1 MEKQKENNKE
11 LKCVWILTH
20 SWADRFGDDA
30 DEPKAFMQEENA
42 KHVFNE
48 LVDGYKKEK
57 PLFEGVRAKDTVIE
71 EDENENTLD
80 FYAYEEGYAA
90 GNNVHVNL
98 HRCII
103 ED

>member
-1 MEKQKENNKE
+1 MTEQKENNKE

-30 DEPKAFMQEENA
+30 DEPKAFIHEENA
-42 KHVFNE
+42 KRIFNE
-48 LVDGYKKEK
+48 IVDGYKEEK
-57 PLFEGVRAKDTVIE
+57 PLFDGVPSRDTVVE
-71 EDENENTLD
+71 EDEAEDVLD

-98 HRCII
+98 RRCII
-103 ED
+103 QD

>member
-1 MEKQKENNKE
+1 MTEQKENNKE

-30 DEPKAFMQEENA
+30 DEPKAFMHEENA
-42 KHVFNE
+42 KRVFNE
-48 LVDGYKKEK
+48 IVDGYKEEK
-57 PLFEGVRAKDTVIE
+57 PLFDGVPLRVTVVE
-71 EDENENTLD
+71 EDEAEGVLD

-98 HRCII
+98 RRCII
-103 ED
+103 QD

>member
-1 MEKQKENNKE
+1 MTEQKENNKE

-30 DEPKAFMQEENA
+30 DEPKGFMHEENA
-42 KHVFNE
+42 KRVFNE
-48 LVDGYKKEK
+48 IVDGYKEEK
-57 PLFEGVRAKDTVIE
+57 PLFDGVPSRDTVVE
-71 EDENENTLD
+71 EDEAEDVLD

-98 HRCII
+98 RRCII
-103 ED
+103 QD

>member
-30 DEPKAFMQEENA
+30 DEPRAFLREEAA
-42 KHVFNE
+42 KRVFNE

-57 PLFEGVRAKDTVIE
+57 PLFEGVPSKDTVVE
-71 EDENENTLD
+71 EDETEDMLD

-90 GNNVHVNL
+90 GNNIHVNL
-98 HRCII
+98 RRCII
-103 ED
+103 QD